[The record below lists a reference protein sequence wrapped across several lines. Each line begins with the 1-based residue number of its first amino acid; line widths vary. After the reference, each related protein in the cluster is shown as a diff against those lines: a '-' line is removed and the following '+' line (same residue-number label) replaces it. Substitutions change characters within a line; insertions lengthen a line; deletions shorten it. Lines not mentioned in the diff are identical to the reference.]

1 MYRAC
6 VADVSRVPMP
16 TRLRVERWSFS
27 FMELLN
33 DFMGRREFMTY
44 LEKEFSG
51 KKVWQKCIFLLLP
64 VMSDTVQMFVKT
76 LRVGV
81 IMYIVIIT
89 VILWSN
95 NHSYDSDSN
104 NNKAEEYIWLLFIQF
119 KYNI

>member
-1 MYRAC
+1 MYRDC

-76 LRVGV
+76 LWVGV